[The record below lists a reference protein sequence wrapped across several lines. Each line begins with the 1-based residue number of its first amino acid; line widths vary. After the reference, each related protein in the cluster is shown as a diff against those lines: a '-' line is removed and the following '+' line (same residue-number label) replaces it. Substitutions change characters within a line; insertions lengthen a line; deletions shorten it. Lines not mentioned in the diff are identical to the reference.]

1 MPPHSNNCWYPGMK
15 CPKCGSENT
24 EESRSDREPKSTHIF
39 CNNEAKYVRVIGHPT
54 SEGVP
59 SNMDAFSETQS
70 LENQNKEYQKCI
82 KKNNDR
88 IVEIKTEA
96 ERVKTEREEAERKA
110 LRVQALREAQQLA
123 ASQKDN
129 KIDVVVEAEK
139 IFGLPDEVV

>member
-1 MPPHSNNCWYPGMK
+1 
-15 CPKCGSENT
+15 
-24 EESRSDREPKSTHIF
+24 
-39 CNNEAKYVRVIGHPT
+39 
-54 SEGVP
+54 
-59 SNMDAFSETQS
+59 MDAFSETQS